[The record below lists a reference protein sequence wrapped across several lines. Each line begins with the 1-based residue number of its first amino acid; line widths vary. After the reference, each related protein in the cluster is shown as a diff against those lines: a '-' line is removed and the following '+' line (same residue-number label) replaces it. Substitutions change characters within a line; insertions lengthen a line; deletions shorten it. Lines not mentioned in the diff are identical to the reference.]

1 MSSIDATPGTP
12 IAQAPTAVS
21 APSASNGL
29 DAAIHSPA
37 GLRAVRRVPVRVDL
51 SGGGEGD
58 RLASAFE
65 LCREV
70 AKSRARNFYYG
81 LRLTPE
87 PRRSAIYAVYAWMR
101 AADDIAD
108 GEGDIGDR
116 RLRLD
121 RFAETT
127 RRAFRDDAATADD
140 PVLLAFAT
148 TVRAYALE
156 PSWFDD
162 VIVGLQGD
170 LAAAPVPDDAALAT
184 YCYRVAGTVGL
195 SCVGIWGLRPGADIP
210 RAGELA
216 QVQGQA
222 FQRTNILRDFAEDF
236 DLEPSRVYLPMDAF
250 ARHGLTP
257 RQLRDWAKPDA
268 CRALVLEQ
276 AAIARSAYNRARPL
290 ADLIDAP
297 CVPTLW
303 AMTEI
308 YSGILAAIER
318 SPRAIVGPKRVG
330 LSAAKK
336 AAIAARAVL
345 GARRAAGSAK

>member
-1 MSSIDATPGTP
+1 MSPIDATPGTP
-12 IAQAPTAVS
+12 IAPAPDPAS
-21 APSASNGL
+21 RPSAAFRG
-29 DAAIHSPA
+29 P
-37 GLRAVRRVPVRVDL
+37 RRSAVRVDP
-51 SGGGEGD
+51 SDGQ
-58 RLASAFE
+58 RLAAAFE
-65 LCREV
+65 TCRQV
-70 AKSRARNFYYG
+70 AKTRARNFYYG

-108 GEGDIGDR
+108 GDADPAARRARLDQFAASTHDALYDPLHAPLHDGDR
-116 RLRLD
+116 AG
-121 RFAETT
+121 AELS
-127 RRAFRDDAATADD
+127 

-148 TVRAYALE
+148 TVRAYGLE

-170 LAAAPVPDDAALAT
+170 LTAQPVPDDAALTT

-195 SCVGIWGLRPGADIP
+195 SCVGIWGLRLGADAD
-210 RAGELA
+210 RAAELA

-236 DLEPSRVYLPMDAF
+236 DLSPSRVYLPMDAF
-250 ARHGLTP
+250 ARHAISP
-257 RQLRDWAKPDA
+257 RELRAWAKPDA
-268 CRALVLEQ
+268 CRAVVLEQ
-276 AAIARSAYNRARPL
+276 AAVARSAYDLAAPL
-290 ADLIDAP
+290 VDLIDPA

-308 YSGILAAIER
+308 YSGILGAIER
-318 SPRAIVGPKRVG
+318 SPGAIVGSKRVG

-345 GARRAAGSAK
+345 GARRAASGSAR